1 MRYLHPLFSGNQ
13 WLIKDNPETTQDFI
27 NIYLKES
34 TSISEY
40 TDFETDRLFDI
51 IKDDLKNKS
60 LFNIRTT
67 TIEKYNCDYLIYKK
81 HPIEFLYNE
90 KCKLNLTLI
99 NINDDISN
107 DELKRICRK
116 YGIANIIREKGRQTP
131 YTLTATLILNKM
143 ELSKYIKS
151 DISHELRHMYVYLKT
166 IESDDDVVSNK
177 KINWEK
183 IYNYCQE
190 YLHSNEKK
198 YGEEFYKI
206 IYSIYSCDKE
216 ELDAFTQQ
224 AYTEVKD
231 MKSDNHIKFHLKE
244 TDLWN
249 VINNLKD
256 VIDILNKDGYR
267 EKYIVLR
274 KHIGT
279 KNLPSYSNL
288 ISLLQKRYKKAYTN
302 YGKIIVMLI
311 DRLEE
316 DILDEYEYSD
326 KRDGLFINQYYIM

>member
-1 MRYLHPLFSGNQ
+1 MRHLHPLFSGNQ
-13 WLIKDNPETTQDFI
+13 YLIKDNPETPTDFI

-34 TSISEY
+34 TSISEDVDAEVDKIFNMIKNHIKNESIFNTY
-40 TDFETDRLFDI
+40 LTD
-51 IKDDLKNKS
+51 
-60 LFNIRTT
+60 
-67 TIEKYNCDYLIYKK
+67 IEKYKCSNITYKK
-81 HPIEFLYNE
+81 NPTVDIFGK
-90 KCKLNLTLI
+90 KCDLNIVFI
-99 NINDDISN
+99 NINDDIDKN
-107 DELKRICRK
+107 ELKRLCRE
-116 YGIANIIREKGRQTP
+116 YDNTSIIRNFNNNEVS
-131 YTLTATLILNKM
+131 YILNAS
-143 ELSKYIKS
+143 LI
-151 DISHELRHMYVYLKT
+151 INNV
-166 IESDDDVVSNK
+166 ESSSAK
-177 KINWEK
+177 KESWDS
-183 IYNYCQE
+183 IYKYCQK
-190 YLHSNEKK
+190 YLSSSEHK

-231 MKSDNHIKFHLKE
+231 MKSDNHIKFYLKE

-316 DILDEYEYSD
+316 DILDEYKYSD
-326 KRDGLFINQYYIM
+326 KRDGLFINPYYIM

>member
-1 MRYLHPLFSGNQ
+1 M
-13 WLIKDNPETTQDFI
+13 
-27 NIYLKES
+27 
-34 TSISEY
+34 
-40 TDFETDRLFDI
+40 
-51 IKDDLKNKS
+51 
-60 LFNIRTT
+60 
-67 TIEKYNCDYLIYKK
+67 
-81 HPIEFLYNE
+81 
-90 KCKLNLTLI
+90 
-99 NINDDISN
+99 
-107 DELKRICRK
+107 
-116 YGIANIIREKGRQTP
+116 
-131 YTLTATLILNKM
+131 
-143 ELSKYIKS
+143 
-151 DISHELRHMYVYLKT
+151 
-166 IESDDDVVSNK
+166 
-177 KINWEK
+177 
-183 IYNYCQE
+183 
-190 YLHSNEKK
+190 
-198 YGEEFYKI
+198 
-206 IYSIYSCDKE
+206 
-216 ELDAFTQQ
+216 DAFTQQ

-326 KRDGLFINQYYIM
+326 KRDGLFINSYYIM

>member
-1 MRYLHPLFSGNQ
+1 MRHLHPLFSGNQ
-13 WLIKDNPETTQDFI
+13 WLIKDNPEMTQDFI

-40 TDFETDRLFDI
+40 TDSETDRLFDI

-107 DELKRICRK
+107 DELKRICRQ

-166 IESDDDVVSNK
+166 IESDGDVVSNK

-206 IYSIYSCDKE
+206 IYAIYSCDKE
-216 ELDAFTQQ
+216 EIDSFTQQ
-224 AYTEVKD
+224 AYTEVKG
-231 MKSDNHIKFHLKE
+231 SDRCEIKRELEK
-244 TDLWN
+244 TDLWD
-249 VINNLKD
+249 VILNIKE
-256 VIDILNKDGYR
+256 VIDILNKSGYK
-267 EKYIVLR
+267 EKYITLR
-274 KHIGT
+274 KYIGNE
-279 KNLPSYSNL
+279 KLPSFSDL
-288 ISLLQKRYKKAYTN
+288 KSLLLKRYKKGYTN
-302 YGKIIVMLI
+302 YGKLIIRLMDEFEEDLI
-311 DRLEE
+311 DEG
-316 DILDEYEYSD
+316 IKSD
-326 KRDGLFINQYYIM
+326 SRDGLFINPYYIM